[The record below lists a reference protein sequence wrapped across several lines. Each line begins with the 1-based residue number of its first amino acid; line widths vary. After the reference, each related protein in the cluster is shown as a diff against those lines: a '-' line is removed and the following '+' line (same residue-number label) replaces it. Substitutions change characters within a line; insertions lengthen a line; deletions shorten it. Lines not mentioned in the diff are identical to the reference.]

1 MKKISLFI
9 FTIFISFLLV
19 NTTYAA
25 SANIS
30 VSANKSTVM
39 VGETVTVT
47 VKIYSSSN
55 LGSWNFDVTN
65 SSNLSLVSSSF
76 GGTYIKDVVDSA
88 TQKSKTYTFTYK
100 AKSSGT
106 GSINIKNS
114 LVYGYD
120 ENKMSVSSGS
130 KSFNMMT
137 YSQLQDTY
145 SKNNY
150 LSSLKVDGVE
160 LNPIFDKDTLEY
172 NIELENGTENI
183 NISASKEDSRSSI
196 SGVGEISVSEG
207 INALKVVVT
216 AQSGSTRTYTIN
228 ATVKE
233 LSPIIVDIN
242 GVKNTVIRKKEF
254 MPTVSMYYDETVIK
268 INEEEVPAYYN
279 TVTNFTLVGLK
290 DSAGNSNLYI
300 YDGNYTLYEEL
311 TFNQMSIYLL
321 EMDNT
326 LLPNGYEINE
336 INIGDKK
343 VVAYKKIGY
352 EFPIVYG
359 MNIETGE
366 KQLYKYDGVENTLQ
380 RYEEIKID
388 NNEDLYFYIIIGLFG
403 LLVISYIVFI
413 SLLIKKNTKQKDKL
427 EKTMRL
433 NINDIKDV
441 KIKEEDL
448 EKDNKKLKKDQIK
461 KEKELKKIN
470 KKENKKKKINK
481 DDDEKMA
488 EL

>member
-47 VKIYSSSN
+47 VKIYSSSK